1 MRQQRLLDGYAA
13 PLTLSLGG
21 EAEDEGRV
29 LQIVSASGAEGWRKW
44 AFESQG
50 VSKRIA
56 SRLSGVEADRRRHF
70 EK

>member
-1 MRQQRLLDGYAA
+1 MPQQWPLDRDAA
-13 PLTLSLGG
+13 PLTPSLGG

-29 LQIVSASGAEGWRKW
+29 VQVVSAGGAEGWKKW
-44 AFESQG
+44 AFGSRG
-50 VSKRIA
+50 VGKRIA